1 MMESDEKTVELEK
14 KVRYCALH
22 TSYIIE
28 CQCTSLYSLISF
40 CFGATFHNRH
50 LQRLVDLSEKY
61 KIESEKEIQ
70 GLKDMRNFEDERG
83 RTHVYVPN
91 PYDSET
97 GAGAALRS
105 SLSAVSREGRRES
118 RSPGKRVH
126 ASKSPRRRGTS
137 RSKSPGGLRERDPK
151 SPGRGPKSPGRVSM
165 TTVKDVA
172 AAVSSSPSEAVA
184 RSLSVPASAALISSY
199 IDDVRGLEL
208 RGGGGYGGVEEHTP
222 NVVRRARL
230 REQQQQLQLQQ
241 RIADQ
246 LSIST
251 QPRIDL
257 AADTVTA
264 PQALLLSGSSIRS
277 AGVDDIEH
285 VDYSLHAYYP
295 LHASTSTAMNP
306 TYTPS
311 YTHPSLYEGIT
322 SPLTPDVPATPLP
335 YPRRALY
342 SQAPPV
348 QSVPQE
354 RDGKDKPATSD
365 DTVVNIIQAA
375 QMRRSQRVEQQPSPP
390 IPATVPT
397 RTAPLKASTGS
408 INTGNIPASLESSIA
423 DLADIMYA
431 LGAAKSSMKADRP
444 RRRHRDMD
452 TDTGYPSNPFNMEG
466 QGSGSVSGSDLHS
479 VRSTSTDSPRSYT

>member
-1 MMESDEKTVELEK
+1 
-14 KVRYCALH
+14 
-22 TSYIIE
+22 
-28 CQCTSLYSLISF
+28 
-40 CFGATFHNRH
+40 
-50 LQRLVDLSEKY
+50 LSEKY

-70 GLKDMRNFEDERG
+70 GLKDKRNFEDERG

-105 SLSAVSREGRRES
+105 SLSAVSREGSRES

-126 ASKSPRRRGTS
+126 VSRSPRRRGTS

-165 TTVKDVA
+165 TRVKDVA
-172 AAVSSSPSEAVA
+172 AAVSSSSSPEAVA
-184 RSLSVPASAALISSY
+184 RSVSVPASAALISSY

-208 RGGGGYGGVEEHTP
+208 RGGGGGGYGGLEDHTP

-251 QPRIDL
+251 QPRIDPT
-257 AADTVTA
+257 ADTVTA
-264 PQALLLSGSSIRS
+264 PQPSLLSGSSLRA

-285 VDYSLHAYYP
+285 VDHPLNAYYP
-295 LHASTSTAMNP
+295 LYASTNTAMNP
-306 TYTPS
+306 TRTPPYTQ
-311 YTHPSLYEGIT
+311 PSLYEGIT
-322 SPLTPDVPATPLP
+322 SLLTPDVPATPLP

-342 SQAPPV
+342 AQAPAV
-348 QSVPQE
+348 QNIPQD

-365 DTVVNIIQAA
+365 DTLANIIQAA

-390 IPATVPT
+390 VPIPVST

-408 INTGNIPASLESSIA
+408 MNTGNIPASLESSIA

-452 TDTGYPSNPFNMEG
+452 MDTGYPSNPFNVEG

-479 VRSTSTDSPRSYT
+479 VRSTSTDSPHSYT

>member
-1 MMESDEKTVELEK
+1 M
-14 KVRYCALH
+14 
-22 TSYIIE
+22 
-28 CQCTSLYSLISF
+28 
-40 CFGATFHNRH
+40 N
-50 LQRLVDLSEKY
+50 EKY

-70 GLKDMRNFEDERG
+70 GLKDKRNFEDERG

-105 SLSAVSREGRRES
+105 SLSAVFKEGRRES

-126 ASKSPRRRGTS
+126 ASQSPRRRGTS

-151 SPGRGPKSPGRVSM
+151 RPGRGPKSPGRVSM
-165 TTVKDVA
+165 TSVTDMA

-208 RGGGGYGGVEEHTP
+208 RGGEGGGGGYGGLEEHIP

-257 AADTVTA
+257 TADTVSA
-264 PQALLLSGSSIRS
+264 PQPSLLSGSSLRA
-277 AGVDDIEH
+277 AGVDDVEH
-285 VDYSLHAYYP
+285 VDYSLHACYP
-295 LHASTSTAMNP
+295 LYASTNTAMNP

-311 YTHPSLYEGIT
+311 YTHFSLYEGIT

-348 QSVPQE
+348 QCVPQE
-354 RDGKDKPATSD
+354 RDVKDKLATSD
-365 DTVVNIIQAA
+365 DTVANIIQAA
-375 QMRRSQRVEQQPSPP
+375 QMRRSQRGENLPSPP
-390 IPATVPT
+390 IPVPVPT
-397 RTAPLKASTGS
+397 RPAPLKASTGS

-452 TDTGYPSNPFNMEG
+452 RDMDTGYPSHPFNMEG

-479 VRSTSTDSPRSYT
+479 VRSTSTDSPHSHT

>member
-1 MMESDEKTVELEK
+1 M
-14 KVRYCALH
+14 Y
-22 TSYIIE
+22 
-28 CQCTSLYSLISF
+28 
-40 CFGATFHNRH
+40 FGTTFRNRH

-61 KIESEKEIQ
+61 KTESEKEIQ
-70 GLKDMRNFEDERG
+70 GLKDKRNFEDERG

-118 RSPGKRVH
+118 RSPAKRAH

-137 RSKSPGGLRERDPK
+137 RSKSPGLRERGPK

-165 TTVKDVA
+165 ARVTVTA
-172 AAVSSSPSEAVA
+172 AAASSSSSPSEAVTG
-184 RSLSVPASAALISSY
+184 SVSVPASAALISSY

-208 RGGGGYGGVEEHTP
+208 RAGGGGGYGGVEEHTP

-246 LSIST
+246 LSVST

-257 AADTVTA
+257 TA
-264 PQALLLSGSSIRS
+264 NTMTASQPSLLSGTSLRTT
-277 AGVDDIEH
+277 GVDDIEH
-285 VDYSLHAYYP
+285 AGYSLDAYY
-295 LHASTSTAMNP
+295 HVHTATSTAVNP
-306 TYTPS
+306 THTPS
-311 YTHPSLYEGIT
+311 YTHSLYDGIT

-342 SQAPPV
+342 AQAPKLENT
-348 QSVPQE
+348 PQE
-354 RDGKDKPATSD
+354 RDGKDKPAMSD
-365 DTVVNIIQAA
+365 DTVANIIQAA
-375 QMRRSQRVEQQPSPP
+375 QLRRNQRVEQHPSPT
-390 IPATVPT
+390 IPVPT
-397 RTAPLKASTGS
+397 RTAPLKASAGG
-408 INTGNIPASLESSIA
+408 INKGNIPASLESSIA

-452 TDTGYPSNPFNMEG
+452 RETGYPSNPFNMEG

-479 VRSTSTDSPRSYT
+479 VRSTSTDSPQSYT